1 MAVGARSRSLYEQGA
16 KAARFLFRDDREWYV
31 CPLCMRGFAPQAVDL
46 DLLSMEHVPPRSN
59 GGNKMLLTC
68 KSCNNSAGATADSHA
83 RSMEDIFDFGQGTM
97 PRAIP
102 IELEINGLNL
112 RGRMR
117 AVGDTLE
124 IESHPQANNPEAS
137 DQFLSIMDRAVED
150 GSWGDSKFLLRFKRS
165 FHRQAALV
173 SWLRA
178 GYLAAFSALGY
189 RYIIR
194 ESLAVVREQI
204 SNPETEIIDIFSM
217 TTADAPLGE
226 RRIML
231 INEPGWM
238 RSVGI
243 QMGRHMVFL
252 PPLGRCDGFYA
263 MFEKDAR
270 QHTEVGDIS
279 GKIVPWPHRPTYFL
293 DEQ

>member
-1 MAVGARSRSLYEQGA
+1 
-16 KAARFLFRDDREWYV
+16 
-31 CPLCMRGFAPQAVDL
+31 
-46 DLLSMEHVPPRSN
+46 
-59 GGNKMLLTC
+59 MLLTC
-68 KSCNNSAGATADSHA
+68 KSCNSAGATADSHA

-97 PRAIP
+97 PRAVP
-102 IELEINGLNL
+102 IELNINGLNL

-124 IESHPQANNPEAS
+124 MESHPQANNPEVS

-150 GSWGDSKFLLRFKRS
+150 GSWGDSKFLLRFKRT

-178 GYLAAFSALGY
+178 GYLAAFAALGY

-204 SNPETEIIDIFSM
+204 SSPEAEIIDIFSM
-217 TTADAPLGE
+217 TTADAPSGE
-226 RRIML
+226 RRILL
-231 INEPGWM
+231 ISEPRWM
-238 RSVGI
+238 DSVCV

-252 PPLGRCDGFYA
+252 PPVRRCDGFYA
-263 MFEKDAR
+263 RFEKEVR
-270 QHTEVGDIS
+270 QHSEAGDIS
-279 GKIVPWPHRPTYFL
+279 GKVVPWPSRPTYLL
-293 DEQ
+293 DQS